1 MVHVSEALLP
11 QFRDY
16 TVTAMIRF
24 TVFAAGKPTFF
35 KNVWNC
41 PMSSTSTLIKSVEYY
56 FFKDYFNMQEW
67 RQMKKGEKQ
76 NQNLLEEVQPVWA
89 QASGKHSQTHQVWVK
104 FSLKSS
110 IVQSD
115 FQNLKY
121 TWQASQAKDF
131 SACCNNRS

>member
-1 MVHVSEALLP
+1 MVRVSEALLP

-24 TVFAAGKPTFF
+24 TVFAAGKPTFL
-35 KNVWNC
+35 KNVWNF
-41 PMSSTSTLIKSVEYY
+41 PMSRTSTLIKSVEYY

-89 QASGKHSQTHQVWVK
+89 QASGKHSQTDQVWVK

-115 FQNLKY
+115 FKNLKY

-131 SACCNNRS
+131 STCCNNRS